1 MPSCFVDS
9 AFDIPDT
16 LQPVMLRAIINQC
29 SADTGGKTVGVWIA
43 GGTELKIA
51 RKDTQ
56 EELLMSWTA
65 VKI

>member
-1 MPSCFVDS
+1 MTSGFLESPFHFS
-9 AFDIPDT
+9 DT

-29 SADTGGKTVGVWIA
+29 SADTAGKNVGVWIA

-56 EELLMSWTA
+56 EELLTSWTA